1 MPKNL
6 VILIRED
13 PTRTHRASEAM
24 RIALGL
30 STGPN
35 PIKIILLENARRL
48 ISDEADDLPDGEI
61 LEKYLP
67 AIKNLELPIVVP
79 IGSGKTFALD
89 QEFTIQE
96 SSPSQIASLVS
107 HADRVLTF

>member
-13 PTRTHRASEAM
+13 PMKTHRASEAI

-35 PIKIILLENARRL
+35 PLTIILLENARQL
-48 ISDEADDLPDGEI
+48 ISEEAYDLPDGEI
-61 LEKYLP
+61 LEKHLP
-67 AIKNLELPIVVP
+67 VIKNLALPIVVP
-79 IGSGKTFALD
+79 LESGQTFSLD
-89 QEFTIQE
+89 PEFNIQE
-96 SSPSQIASLVS
+96 SSLSQIATLVAQ
-107 HADRVLTF
+107 ADRVLTF

>member
-13 PTRTHRASEAM
+13 PIKTHRASEAI

-30 STGPN
+30 STGLN
-35 PIKIILLENARRL
+35 PVTIVLLENARQ
-48 ISDEADDLPDGEI
+48 IIADDAYDLPDGEI

-67 AIKNLELPIVVP
+67 VIKNLELPIVVP
-79 IGSGKTFALD
+79 IGSGKDCSLD
-89 QEFTIQE
+89 QEFNIQE

>member
-35 PIKIILLENARRL
+35 PIKIILLENARQL

-61 LEKYLP
+61 LEKYIP

-79 IGSGKTFALD
+79 IGSGETFALD

-96 SSPSQIASLVS
+96 LSPSQIASLVS

>member
-13 PTRTHRASEAM
+13 PIKTHRASEAI

-35 PIKIILLENARRL
+35 PVTIVLLENARQL
-48 ISDEADDLPDGEI
+48 ISEDAYDLPDGEI

-67 AIKNLELPIVVP
+67 VIKNLELPIVVP
-79 IGSGKTFALD
+79 IGSVKDFSLD
-89 QEFTIQE
+89 QEFNIQE
-96 SSPSQIASLVS
+96 YSSSQIALLVS

>member
-6 VILIRED
+6 VVLIRED
-13 PTRTHRASEAM
+13 PTHTPRASEAM

-35 PIKIILLENARRL
+35 PIKIVLLDNARHL
-48 ISDEADDLPDGEI
+48 ISDDAYDLPDGEI

-79 IGSGKTFALD
+79 IGSGKTFSLD
-89 QEFTIQE
+89 QDFTIQE
-96 SSPSQIASLVS
+96 STPSQIASLVS
-107 HADRVLTF
+107 QADRVLTF

>member
-6 VILIRED
+6 VVLIRED
-13 PTRTHRASEAM
+13 PTHTPRASEAM

-35 PIKIILLENARRL
+35 PIKIILLENARQL
-48 ISDEADDLPDGEI
+48 ISVDAYDLPDGEI

-67 AIKNLELPIVVP
+67 VIKNLELPIIIP
-79 IGSGKTFALD
+79 SGSGKAFSLD
-89 QEFTIQE
+89 QEFNIRE
-96 SSPSQIASLVS
+96 SSTSQIASFVS
-107 HADRVLTF
+107 HADRVLIF

>member
-35 PIKIILLENARRL
+35 PIKIILLENARQL
-48 ISDEADDLPDGEI
+48 ISDEAYDLPDGEI

-67 AIKNLELPIVVP
+67 AIKNLALPIVVP
-79 IGSGKTFALD
+79 IGSEKAFAFD

-96 SSPSQIASLVS
+96 YSPDQIALLVS

>member
-13 PTRTHRASEAM
+13 PTITHRASEAM

-35 PIKIILLENARRL
+35 PIKIILLENARQL
-48 ISDEADDLPDGEI
+48 ISDEAYDLPDGEI
-61 LEKYLP
+61 LEKHLP
-67 AIKNLELPIVVP
+67 VIKNLELPIVVP
-79 IGSGKTFALD
+79 IGSKTAFLLD
-89 QEFTIQE
+89 QEFNIQE
-96 SSPSQIASLVS
+96 SSSSQIATLISQ
-107 HADRVLTF
+107 ADRVLTF

>member
-13 PTRTHRASEAM
+13 PTTTHRASEAI

-35 PIKIILLENARRL
+35 PVTIVLLENARQL
-48 ISDEADDLPDGEI
+48 ISEDAYDLPDGEI

-67 AIKNLELPIVVP
+67 VIKNLELPIVVP
-79 IGSGKTFALD
+79 LGSRTDFSLD
-89 QEFTIQE
+89 KEFNIQE
-96 SSPSQIASLVS
+96 SSSSHIALLVS

>member
-13 PTRTHRASEAM
+13 PTTTHRASEAI

-35 PIKIILLENARRL
+35 PVTIVLLENARQL
-48 ISDEADDLPDGEI
+48 ISDDAYDLPDGEI

-67 AIKNLELPIVVP
+67 VIKNLELPIVVP
-79 IGSGKTFALD
+79 LDSRTAFSLD
-89 QEFTIQE
+89 QEFNIQE
-96 SSPSQIASLVS
+96 SSASHIAALVS
-107 HADRVLTF
+107 HADRVLSF

>member
-13 PTRTHRASEAM
+13 PIKTHRASEAI

-35 PIKIILLENARRL
+35 PVTIILLENARQL
-48 ISDEADDLPDGEI
+48 ISEDAYDLPDGEI
-61 LEKYLP
+61 LEKHLP
-67 AIKNLELPIVVP
+67 VIQNLELPIVVP
-79 IGSGKTFALD
+79 TGSGKTFSLD
-89 QEFTIQE
+89 QDFKIQE
-96 SSPSQIASLVS
+96 VPTPQIALLISQ
-107 HADRVLTF
+107 ADRVLAF

>member
-13 PTRTHRASEAM
+13 PIKTHRASEAI

-35 PIKIILLENARRL
+35 PVMIILLENARQL
-48 ISDEADDLPDGEI
+48 ISDDAYDLPDGEI

-67 AIKNLELPIVVP
+67 VIKNLKLPIVVP
-79 IGSGKTFALD
+79 IGSVKDFFLD

-96 SSPSQIASLVS
+96 SSSSQIASLLS

>member
-13 PTRTHRASEAM
+13 PIKTHRASEAI

-35 PIKIILLENARRL
+35 PVTIVLLENARQL
-48 ISDEADDLPDGEI
+48 ISEDAYDLPDGEI

-67 AIKNLELPIVVP
+67 VIKNLELPIIVP
-79 IGSGKTFALD
+79 IGSVKDFSLD
-89 QEFTIQE
+89 QEFNIQE
-96 SSPSQIASLVS
+96 YSSSQIALLVS

>member
-13 PTRTHRASEAM
+13 PTHTHRASEAM

-30 STGPN
+30 STGSN
-35 PIKIILLENARRL
+35 PIKIVLLENSRQL
-48 ISDEADDLPDGEI
+48 ISDDAFDLPDGET

-67 AIKNLELPIVVP
+67 VIKNLELPIVVP
-79 IGSGKTFALD
+79 IGSGKTFSLD
-89 QEFTIQE
+89 QGFTIQE
-96 SSPSQIASLVS
+96 STPSQIASLIS
-107 HADRVLTF
+107 QADRVLTF

>member
-1 MPKNL
+1 MSKHL

-13 PTRTHRASEAM
+13 PLKTHRASEAI

-35 PIKIILLENARRL
+35 PVTIVLLDNARQL
-48 ISDEADDLPDGEI
+48 ISEEAEDLPDGEI

-67 AIKNLELPIVVP
+67 VIKNLELPIVVP
-79 IGSGKTFALD
+79 LNSGKAFSLD
-89 QEFTIQE
+89 PEFHIQE
-96 SSPSQIASLVS
+96 SSSSQIASLVS
-107 HADRVLTF
+107 QADRVLTF

>member
-35 PIKIILLENARRL
+35 PIKIILLENARHL

>member
-13 PTRTHRASEAM
+13 PIKTHRASEAI

-35 PIKIILLENARRL
+35 PLSIVLLENARQL
-48 ISDEADDLPDGEI
+48 ISEEAYDLPDGEI
-61 LEKYLP
+61 LEKHLP
-67 AIKNLELPIVVP
+67 VIKNLALPIVVP
-79 IGSGKTFALD
+79 IGSGKAFSFD
-89 QEFTIQE
+89 QEFNIQE
-96 SSPSQIASLVS
+96 SSLSHIASLVS
-107 HADRVLTF
+107 HADRVLSF

>member
-13 PTRTHRASEAM
+13 PINTHRASEAI

-35 PIKIILLENARRL
+35 PVTVVLLENARQL
-48 ISDEADDLPDGEI
+48 ISDNAYDLPDGEI

-67 AIKNLELPIVVP
+67 VIKNLELPIIIP
-79 IGSGKTFALD
+79 LGSGKAFSLD
-89 QEFTIQE
+89 QEFNIRE

-107 HADRVLTF
+107 HADRVLIF

>member
-13 PTRTHRASEAM
+13 PIKTHRASEAI

-35 PIKIILLENARRL
+35 PVTIILLENARQL
-48 ISDEADDLPDGEI
+48 ISDDAFDLPDGEI

-67 AIKNLELPIVVP
+67 VIKNLKIPIKVP
-79 IGSGKTFALD
+79 IGSGKNFSLD

-96 SSPSQIASLVS
+96 SSPLQMASLVS
-107 HADRVLTF
+107 QADCVLAF

>member
-13 PTRTHRASEAM
+13 PIKTHRASEAI

-35 PIKIILLENARRL
+35 PVTIILLENARQL
-48 ISDEADDLPDGEI
+48 ISDDAYDLPEGEI
-61 LEKYLP
+61 LEKHLP
-67 AIKNLELPIVVP
+67 VIKNLGLPIVVP
-79 IGSGKTFALD
+79 TGSGKAFSLD
-89 QEFTIQE
+89 QDFKIQE
-96 SSPSQIASLVS
+96 FSPSQIALLISR
-107 HADRVLTF
+107 ADRVLAF

>member
-6 VILIRED
+6 VILIQED

-35 PIKIILLENARRL
+35 PIKIILLENARQL
-48 ISDEADDLPDGEI
+48 ISDEAYDLRDGEI

-67 AIKNLELPIVVP
+67 SIKNLELPIVVP
-79 IGSGKTFALD
+79 IGSGKTFSLD

-96 SSPSQIASLVS
+96 STPSQIALLVS
-107 HADRVLTF
+107 QADRVLTF

>member
-13 PTRTHRASEAM
+13 PIKTHRASEAI

-35 PIKIILLENARRL
+35 PVMIVLLENARQL
-48 ISDEADDLPDGEI
+48 ISDDAFDLPDGEI

-79 IGSGKTFALD
+79 IGSGKTFSLD
-89 QEFTIQE
+89 QEFNIQE
-96 SSPSQIASLVS
+96 SSPSHIASLVS
-107 HADRVLTF
+107 HADRVLNF

>member
-13 PTRTHRASEAM
+13 PIKTHRASEAI

-35 PIKIILLENARRL
+35 PLTIVLLENARQL
-48 ISDEADDLPDGEI
+48 VSDEAYDLPDGEI
-61 LEKYLP
+61 LEKHLP
-67 AIKNLELPIVVP
+67 VIKNLELPIVVP
-79 IGSGKTFALD
+79 VDSGKGFSLD
-89 QEFTIQE
+89 QDFNIQE
-96 SSPSQIASLVS
+96 RSPSDIASLIF

>member
-6 VILIRED
+6 VILIQED

-35 PIKIILLENARRL
+35 PIKIVLLENARQL
-48 ISDEADDLPDGEI
+48 ITDEAYDLPDGEM

-67 AIKNLELPIVVP
+67 AIKSLELPIVVP
-79 IGSGKTFALD
+79 IGSKQTFALD
-89 QEFTIQE
+89 QEYTIQE

>member
-13 PTRTHRASEAM
+13 PIKTHRASEAI

-35 PIKIILLENARRL
+35 PVMIILLENARQL
-48 ISDEADDLPDGEI
+48 ISDDAYDLPDGEI

-67 AIKNLELPIVVP
+67 VIKNLKLPIVVP
-79 IGSGKTFALD
+79 IGSVKDFFLD

-96 SSPSQIASLVS
+96 SSLSQIASLVS

>member
-13 PTRTHRASEAM
+13 PTTTHRASEAI

-35 PIKIILLENARRL
+35 PVTIVLLENARQL
-48 ISDEADDLPDGEI
+48 IADDAYDLPDGEI
-61 LEKYLP
+61 LEKHLP
-67 AIKNLELPIVVP
+67 VIKNLELPIVVP
-79 IGSGKTFALD
+79 IGSKTAFLLD
-89 QEFTIQE
+89 QEFNIQE
-96 SSPSQIASLVS
+96 SSSSQIATLISQ
-107 HADRVLTF
+107 ADRVLTF